1 MNEGISFVVPVHNG
15 AATIRDTLTAIVAD
29 IGADPATEI
38 LVVDD
43 ASCDE
48 SPRVLAELA
57 ETMPI
62 RVIAGQGR
70 GAAAALN
77 AGVRA
82 ARFSLIAQVDQDVI
96 IRPGWTR
103 TLMAALADPSVA
115 AAQGWY
121 VYDPSATVCVRAMG
135 LDLEERY
142 VAILNVDQDTDHVC
156 TGNTLYRAS
165 ALHWIGLFDETL
177 GYGYDNDVS
186 YRLQEAGYRLCIK
199 PDAQSVHRWREGF
212 AGYLRQQYGFGYGR
226 VDLVNKHPWRFIG
239 DRVSP
244 PSMMWHPLILAASL
258 MLIMAGGLLAIFDG
272 NWPTYLVPGTM
283 FLALLTLE
291 RLAVGVRAYLRVGD
305 AASLL
310 FPGLHLARDLVWV
323 IAIAVWTKRYVT
335 GERSLPSHSMR
346 ARAHSG

>member
-15 AATIRDTLTAIVAD
+15 AATIRDALTAIVAD

-43 ASCDE
+43 ESRDD

-77 AGVRA
+77 AGIRA

-103 TLMAALADPSVA
+103 ALMTALADPSVA

-142 VAILNVDQDTDHVC
+142 VALLDMDKDTDHVC

-186 YRLQEAGYRLCIK
+186 YRLQEAGYRLCIR
-199 PDAQSVHRWREGF
+199 PDAQSGHRWREGF

-258 MLIMAGGLLAIFDG
+258 MLMVLGGLFAIVG
-272 NWPTYLVPGTM
+272 WNWQTYVVSGSM
-283 FLALLTLE
+283 FFALLTLE
-291 RLAVGVRAYLRVGD
+291 RIAVGVRAYLRVGD
-305 AASLL
+305 PASLL

>member
-29 IGADPATEI
+29 IGADSATEI
-38 LVVDD
+38 IVVDD
-43 ASCDE
+43 ASRDE
-48 SPRVLAELA
+48 SASILAELA
-57 ETMPI
+57 TTLPI

-77 AGVRA
+77 VGIRA
-82 ARFSLIAQVDQDVI
+82 AQFSLIAQVDQDVI

-103 TLMAALADPSVA
+103 TLADVLADSSVA

-121 VYDPSATVCVRAMG
+121 VHDPSATVCVRAMG
-135 LDLEERY
+135 IDLEERY
-142 VAILNVDQDTDHVC
+142 VSLLSTDRDTDHVC

-177 GYGYDNDVS
+177 GYGYDNDAS
-186 YRLQEAGYRLCIK
+186 YRLHDAGYRLCIQPEAK
-199 PDAQSVHRWREGF
+199 SLHRWREGF

-244 PSMMWHPLILAASL
+244 PSMMWHPLILAFAA
-258 MLIMAGGLLAIFDG
+258 MLIVIAGPIAIADG
-272 NWPTYLVPGTM
+272 NWQFYLDFGGM
-283 FLALLTLE
+283 FLALLLLE
-291 RLAVGVRAYLRVGD
+291 RLAVGVRAYLRVRD
-305 AASLL
+305 PASLL
-310 FPGLHLARDLVWV
+310 FPGLHLARDVVWIV
-323 IAIAVWTKRYVT
+323 AIVVWTKRYVM
-335 GERSLPSHSMR
+335 GQPSRPSHSMR